1 MSSIL
6 TKEVKL
12 VFPESTLLQVSFCW
26 SIFARNWMLLVL
38 WCKLLS
44 NTLWLLSFLTVDQC
58 LKVWR
63 RILEANELRGKETR
77 ICVDIY
83 FIYFIYFFL
92 LSIAIDFLI
101 NFYQLESFLRL
112 RKVLLRKTSV
122 QLYQK
127 SFVKQ
132 RWVQHDFKGRY
143 ITKNMFTLA
152 KCSH

>member
-12 VFPESTLLQVSFCW
+12 IFPESTLLQVSFCW

-44 NTLWLLSFLTVDQC
+44 NTLRLLSFLTVDQC
-58 LKVWR
+58 LKVWL
-63 RILEANELRGKETR
+63 RILEANELRDKETR

-143 ITKNMFTLA
+143 ITKKM